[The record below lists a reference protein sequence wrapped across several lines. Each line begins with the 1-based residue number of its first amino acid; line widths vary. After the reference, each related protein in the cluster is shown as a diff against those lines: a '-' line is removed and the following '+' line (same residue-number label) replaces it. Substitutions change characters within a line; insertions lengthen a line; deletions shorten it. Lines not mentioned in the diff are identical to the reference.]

1 MPQLAKFKIHG
12 LQELDK
18 QLRELEPKL
27 AKKVTRKALRDAA
40 KLTAAKA
47 KELVPVDEG
56 DLRDSIRVKS
66 GKSRKGTVSVIVTTS
81 ASDNIF
87 SGEAYH
93 GGFIEFGTSKMEA
106 KPFLRP
112 ALEQSA
118 AAATALIRDR
128 LAAGIEE
135 IAFSA

>member
-18 QLRELEPKL
+18 KLRELEPKL
-27 AKKVTRKALRDAA
+27 ARKVTRKALRDAA
-40 KLTAAKA
+40 KMTAAKA

-56 DLRDSIRVKS
+56 DLRDSIRVRS

-81 ASDNIF
+81 ASDNLF
-87 SGEAYH
+87 TGESYYGA
-93 GGFIEFGTSKMEA
+93 FLEFGTSTIEA
-106 KPFLRP
+106 RPYLRP
-112 ALEQSA
+112 ALEQTA
-118 AAATALIRDR
+118 QAATALIRDR

-135 IAFSA
+135 IATSA